1 MISLGLIGYPL
12 FGSLSPR
19 LHAAALLALGLS
31 GEYQLYPIPPLPEGE
46 PALRALLARLRAG
59 ELYGLNVTVPH
70 KQAVLPYLDELTP
83 LAQHIGAVNTI
94 YARRGRLVGDNTDAP
109 GFLSDLRRVMAPA
122 PPLTPFPPL
131 PEGERGQ
138 SRTPFALPGE
148 TGQSPMSAAFPGEGE
163 RHPSPPSPP
172 LPGGERGPGGEGQT
186 ALVLGAGGAGR
197 AAAFVLALAG
207 WQVRIAA
214 RRLVQAD
221 ALAADLR
228 AALDVR
234 VAGRVT
240 VTTLDHAGLAGQ
252 AAHLLV
258 NATPVGMIPRPDA
271 CPWPEDLPLPPE
283 AFVYD
288 LIYKPPETILL
299 RRARQAGLPAINGLG
314 MLVEQAALAL
324 ETWIGRPVPRP
335 ALWQAAIG

>member
-12 FGSLSPR
+12 IGSLSPR
-19 LHAAALLALGLS
+19 LHAAALLELGLP

-46 PALRALLARLRAG
+46 PTLRALLGRLRAG

-70 KQAVLPYLDELTP
+70 KQAVLPHLDELTP

-109 GFLSDLRRVMAPA
+109 GFLSDLRRVMESA
-122 PPLTPFPPL
+122 PPLTPWPPL
-131 PEGERGQ
+131 STE
-138 SRTPFALPGE
+138 
-148 TGQSPMSAAFPGEGE
+148 
-163 RHPSPPSPP
+163 
-172 LPGGERGPGGEGQT
+172 ERGPGGEGRT

-221 ALAADLR
+221 SLAADLR
-228 AALDVR
+228 AALDAR

-240 VTTLDHAGLAGQ
+240 VTTLDQAGLAGQ

-288 LIYKPPETILL
+288 LIYKPSETGLL
-299 RRARQAGLPAINGLG
+299 RRARQAGLPAVNGLG